1 MPDGALA
8 LGVDVGATKTH
19 GVVVDGRTVLAE
31 TTLPTRHGELGTRA
45 TIVEVA
51 EKLAGSLGVASFA
64 SVGIGIP
71 GIVDVGNGVVTVS
84 LNLGIADVALG
95 STLTEHFGV
104 PVRLE
109 NDVKATAL
117 GAQRVLDAAVTDLC
131 YLNAGTG
138 MSAAFIADGRIVRG
152 ASNGA
157 GELGH
162 FSIEP
167 DGEPCVCG
175 QRGCLEAIA
184 GGGRVASRLAELGA
198 DLATLPAS
206 PDPRARAE
214 SRRLVNALSVAA
226 CLVLTT
232 YDPQVIVLGG
242 GLFANAPWLQPA
254 IAAELGRRAAD
265 SPFLRRMM
273 TPGLL
278 VRLPADVPV
287 AALGAAAAGRA
298 AQPREPG

>member
-1 MPDGALA
+1 MPDGPLA

-19 GVVVDGRTVLAE
+19 GVVVDGHTVLAE

-45 TIVEVA
+45 TIIEA
-51 EKLAGSLGVASFA
+51 AKNLGDILGVASFS

-71 GIVDVGNGVVTVS
+71 GIVDVSEGVVTVS
-84 LNLGIADVALG
+84 LNLGIANVALG
-95 STLTEHFGV
+95 SMLTEYLGV

-117 GAQRVLDAAVTDLC
+117 GAQRVLGGAVTDLC

-138 MSAAFIADGRIVRG
+138 ISAAFIADGTIVRG
-152 ASNGA
+152 ARNGA

-175 QRGCLEAIA
+175 QLGCLEAIA
-184 GGGRVASRLAELGA
+184 GGGRVASRLAGIGA
-198 DLATLPAS
+198 DLATLPAN
-206 PDPRARAE
+206 PDPRARTE
-214 SRRLVNALSVAA
+214 LKRLVNALSVAA
-226 CLVLTT
+226 CLALTT

-242 GLFANAPWLQPA
+242 GLFTNAPWLQPA
-254 IAAELGRRAAD
+254 LADELGRRAAN
-265 SPFLRRMM
+265 SPFLQRMM

-278 VRLPADVPV
+278 VRLPSDVPV
-287 AALGAAAAGRA
+287 AALGAAAAGRMT
-298 AQPREPG
+298 